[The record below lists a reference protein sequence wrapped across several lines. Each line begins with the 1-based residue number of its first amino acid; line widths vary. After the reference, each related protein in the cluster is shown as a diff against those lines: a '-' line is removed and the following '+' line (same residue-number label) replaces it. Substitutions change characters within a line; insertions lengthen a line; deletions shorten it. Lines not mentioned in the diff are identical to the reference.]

1 MSVRKAAVSGLFYP
15 DEPTTLRAA
24 VAKYIADAAT
34 SGAGNSLPKAVIAP
48 HAGYQYS
55 GPIAGSV
62 YARITGRAGHIR
74 RVVLIGPPHRV
85 PVDQIAISS
94 ADTFS
99 TPLGDVPVD
108 AAARSKLLAL
118 KQVSIN
124 DRAHAPEHGLEVHL
138 PFLQSVLQDFRIVP
152 LLAGE
157 ATRQEV
163 GEVIESL
170 WNEADTLIVIS
181 SDLSHFLD
189 YESAKELDAKTAAA
203 IEALRPEEI
212 DYNQA
217 CGRSAING
225 LLHVAPKLNLKATTI
240 DLRNSGDTAGPRNE
254 VVGYGAFV
262 FDHA

>member
-1 MSVRKAAVSGLFYP
+1 MSVRKAAVAGLFYP

-24 VAKYIADAAT
+24 VAKYIADAGSLA
-34 SGAGNSLPKAVIAP
+34 AGKPMPKAIIAP

-55 GPIAGSV
+55 GPIAGSS
-62 YARITGRAGHIR
+62 YARIAKQAGHIR

-85 PVDQIAISS
+85 PVDEIAISS
-94 ADTFS
+94 ASAFT

-108 AAARSKLLAL
+108 AQSRSKLLTL
-118 KQVSIN
+118 EQVSIS

-138 PFLQSVLQDFRIVP
+138 PFLQTILVDFSIVP

-157 ATRQEV
+157 ATKQEV
-163 GEVIESL
+163 GEVIELL
-170 WNEADTLIVIS
+170 WNEADTLVVIS

-189 YESAKELDAKTAAA
+189 YASAKDLDAQTAAS
-203 IEALRPEEI
+203 IEALRPEDI
-212 DYNQA
+212 DFDQA
-217 CGRSAING
+217 CGRAAING
-225 LLHVAPKLNLKATTI
+225 LLHVAPKLNLRAKTI

-262 FDHA
+262 FDHP